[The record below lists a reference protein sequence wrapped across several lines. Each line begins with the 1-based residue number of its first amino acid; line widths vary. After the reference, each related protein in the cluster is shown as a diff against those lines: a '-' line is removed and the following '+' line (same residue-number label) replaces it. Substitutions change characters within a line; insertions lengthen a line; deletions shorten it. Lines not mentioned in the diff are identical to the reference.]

1 MWAHAATRSSR
12 YSDRAAQ
19 FYRNARMHLE
29 HDEMQGD
36 GLNFAT
42 VAHVQAWALITIVE
56 AETPVPAR
64 AYMSNK
70 RAVALCQLLGL
81 HQIDNANLSS
91 RQSSNMLQPPQDF
104 VEAEERR
111 RTFWYIYFSDC
122 WAGSGT
128 GQTPSIKDEEI
139 TTLMPSSEYAFRE
152 GHPETA
158 QSLQCATSNGLEQ
171 SASSMGAAVVS
182 GWILEQCSV
191 HLRQASDVK
200 DHSRERQFW
209 LRHQQLDNIIS
220 RILMNLPDHLR
231 AAKTREP
238 LAVFVNMC
246 LHQFTISL
254 FQAAIKLAQKSPS
267 RYETVARLRLRVHRA
282 AENIIDIMRA
292 EAGTDVK
299 KMCPFIPSC
308 LYVAATVYI
317 NDLSSGYEVEHAQEA
332 LLFIVHTIKLFRKY
346 WRAAQMMLAQILHNL
361 KDCNIDLDATPAD
374 ATALRCFSLV
384 GEDFD
389 ALGPLFA
396 TDTLLGELN
405 VK

>member
-1 MWAHAATRSSR
+1 
-12 YSDRAAQ
+12 
-19 FYRNARMHLE
+19 
-29 HDEMQGD
+29 
-36 GLNFAT
+36 
-42 VAHVQAWALITIVE
+42 
-56 AETPVPAR
+56 
-64 AYMSNK
+64 
-70 RAVALCQLLGL
+70 
-81 HQIDNANLSS
+81 
-91 RQSSNMLQPPQDF
+91 
-104 VEAEERR
+104 
-111 RTFWYIYFSDC
+111 
-122 WAGSGT
+122 
-128 GQTPSIKDEEI
+128 
-139 TTLMPSSEYAFRE
+139 MPSSEYAFRE

-171 SASSMGAAVVS
+171 SASPMGAAVVS

-200 DHSRERQFW
+200 DDSRERQFW

-299 KMCPFIPSC
+299 KVSR
-308 LYVAATVYI
+308 
-317 NDLSSGYEVEHAQEA
+317 S
-332 LLFIVHTIKLFRKY
+332 KFRKLVSLT
-346 WRAAQMMLAQILHNL
+346 LADVSLYSFVS
-361 KDCNIDLDATPAD
+361 
-374 ATALRCFSLV
+374 LRGRYCIYQR
-384 GEDFD
+384 
-389 ALGPLFA
+389 P
-396 TDTLLGELN
+396 ELWIRG
-405 VK
+405 